1 MNPKRLLAIV
11 LVILAAAGF
20 QCCSGEPK
28 EPKEVLARVN
38 NFELTFAEFERHLS
52 RELELD
58 PDLRLTKEAKK
69 TFLQELIRKELLIQE
84 AKKRR
89 LDRKERFIR
98 SMERYWEATLI
109 KDLME
114 LKGAEIDGRT
124 YVSAEEVQDSY
135 RAMAESEKTLPP
147 LHMIETELIE
157 DLKQKKKSA
166 RLEEW
171 ISDLQRKA
179 IIEVHEDLL
188 FRD

>member
-1 MNPKRLLAIV
+1 MNTKRLLSIV
-11 LVILAAAGF
+11 LVTLAAVGF
-20 QCCSGEPK
+20 LCCSGEQK

-38 NFELTFAEFERHLS
+38 NFELTFAEFERQLA

-58 PDLRLTKEAKK
+58 PDLRLTKEAQK
-69 TFLQELIRKELLIQE
+69 TFLEELIRKELLIQE

-124 YVSAEEVQDSY
+124 YVSTEEIQDYY
-135 RAMAESEKTLPP
+135 RKMAESEKALPP

-179 IIEVHEDLL
+179 TIEVHEDLL

>member
-1 MNPKRLLAIV
+1 MKMKRLLSFA
-11 LVILAAAGF
+11 LVILTAAGF
-20 QCCSGEPK
+20 LGCSREQK
-28 EPKEVLARVN
+28 ERKEVLARIN
-38 NFELTFAEFERHLS
+38 NFELTFAEFERQLA

-58 PDLRLTKEAKK
+58 PDLRLTKEAQK
-69 TFLQELIRKELLIQE
+69 TFLEELIRKELLIQE

-109 KDLME
+109 RDLME

-124 YVSAEEVQDSY
+124 YISAEEVQDYY

-147 LHMIETELIE
+147 LHVIETELIE
-157 DLKQKKKSA
+157 DLKEKKKCA

-179 IIEVHEDLL
+179 RVEVHEDVL